1 MTMELHILGSSSS
14 GNCAVLKTAQC
25 RVLIDAG
32 LSGRRIQS
40 MLGSI
45 SLTLDDIDAVFI
57 THEHSDHVAGLRG
70 LAARTDLKFF
80 ANSDT
85 ARAVQ
90 RKLLKPLEWH
100 TFATG
105 STFSFCDLEV
115 TSFSLPHDAA
125 DPVGFLFTS
134 GEDTLFSPRRTLAWC
149 TDLGYVPR
157 GVADAVRNADCL
169 VIESNYDTQLLEQ
182 DTRRPWSVKQ
192 RISGRH
198 GHLSNQAAFD
208 FLSSVE
214 RPRWNEIFL
223 GHLSR
228 DCNELSLVER
238 LFAPLIGRPGGPGI
252 RVLPTEGSV
261 VSTSLM

>member
-1 MTMELHILGSSSS
+1 MDLHILGSSSS
-14 GNCAVLKTAQC
+14 GNCAVLQTAQC
-25 RVLIDAG
+25 RILIDAG
-32 LSGRRIQS
+32 FSGRRIRA
-40 MLGSI
+40 MLEAVG
-45 SLTLDDIDAVFI
+45 LTLDDIDAVFI
-57 THEHSDHVAGLRG
+57 THEHSDHIAGLRG
-70 LAARTDLKFF
+70 LASQPQLKFF
-80 ANSDT
+80 ANADT
-85 ARAVQ
+85 ARVIQ
-90 RKLLKPLEWH
+90 RKLPRPLEWH

-105 STFSFCDLEV
+105 SCFQFCDLEV
-115 TSFSLPHDAA
+115 SSFSLPHDAA

-157 GVADAVRNADCL
+157 TVAESVRQADCL
-169 VIESNYDTQLLEQ
+169 VIESNHDTELLES
-182 DTRRPWSVKQ
+182 DERRPWSVKQ

-208 FLSSVE
+208 FLSSIE
-214 RPRWNEIFL
+214 RPRWRQVFL

-238 LFAPLIGRPGGPGI
+238 LFAPLIGRPGGPGVH
-252 RVLPTEGSV
+252 VLPAEGAA